1 MKDIALHSQP
11 LSARRDLH
19 VLFHG
24 TGTTYDLHRN
34 AMWTLH
40 KVADDLAIP
49 LLSVEEENKLKKA
62 MEKES
67 KKKAAVRR

>member
-1 MKDIALHSQP
+1 MHFTRSHSLNGEICTRVPFMAQE
-11 LSARRDLH
+11 LLMMYMRMLI
-19 VLFHG
+19 
-24 TGTTYDLHRN
+24 
-34 AMWTLH
+34 

-67 KKKAAVRR
+67 RKKAAVRR